1 MTTHGVTLARAA
13 RTWARIGLQ
22 SFGGPAGQIAVMHR
36 ILVEEERWIDEPR
49 FLHALNFCMLLPG
62 PEATQLATYVGWLMH
77 GVRGG
82 LLAGGLFILPGYLAI
97 LALSVAYAE
106 YHAVG
111 WVGAALFGLKAA
123 VLAVVVDAL
132 LRIGR
137 RVLRNGAMAGIAV
150 ASFVGL
156 LAFGVPFPAVILVAG
171 LVGLA
176 GGRWWP
182 TAFVVVGRDDSPAL
196 LGDVPEHARPDIPR
210 AFRTAAVWLAIWL
223 VPVAILHAALGRD
236 HVMSRISAFF
246 SQAAVVTFGGAYAVL
261 AYVGQ
266 QAVERYGWLRPGE
279 LLDGLGMAETTPGP
293 LIMVTEFVGFL
304 AAYRDPGALH
314 PLVSGFLGAT
324 LTTWVTFAPCF
335 LWIFVLAP
343 WVEALRGRAVLAAAL
358 SAITAAVVGVIA
370 NLAVWLA
377 ARTLL
382 DPVSIAIAA
391 AAAVALLWLRRGM
404 LEVLGLAMLAGLGAW
419 AVG

>member
-1 MTTHGVTLARAA
+1 MTTHGVTLRRAA

-36 ILVEEERWIDEPR
+36 ILVEEERWIDEAR

-132 LRIGR
+132 IRIGR
-137 RVLRNGAMAGIAV
+137 RVLRNRVMGAIAV
-150 ASFVGL
+150 ASFVAL
-156 LAFGVPFPAVILVAG
+156 FALRAPFPAVILVAG

-182 TAFVVVGRDDSPAL
+182 AAFVVVGRDDSPPL
-196 LGDVPEHARPDIPR
+196 LGGLPEHARPDVPR
-210 AFRTAAVWLAIWL
+210 AVRTAAVWLAIWL
-223 VPVAILHAALGRD
+223 VPVAVLHAMLGRD

-261 AYVGQ
+261 AYIGQ

-314 PLVSGFLGAT
+314 PLVSGVLGAT

-370 NLAVWLA
+370 HLAVWLA
-377 ARTLL
+377 VRTLL

-391 AAAVALLWLRRGM
+391 GAAVALLWLRRGM
-404 LEVLGLAMLAGLGAW
+404 LEVLGAAMAVGLLAWGLG
-419 AVG
+419 